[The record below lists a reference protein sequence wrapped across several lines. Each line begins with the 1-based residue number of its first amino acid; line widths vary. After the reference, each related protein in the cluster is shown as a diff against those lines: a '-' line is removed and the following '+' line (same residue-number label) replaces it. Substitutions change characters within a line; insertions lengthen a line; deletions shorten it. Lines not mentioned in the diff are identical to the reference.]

1 MAGGEE
7 SPPIFPCW
15 SHYHQIHYQREYRD
29 LLTKGK
35 NNRRWNN
42 GLQNGKW
49 ERRVANN
56 TEILLNPSK
65 IIPEIMKHAP
75 GVLWAKEKKGI
86 ETKLG
91 GVTVSSQKGEGKGG
105 KSLLV
110 ALSRPSS
117 QLVRQTPNSL
127 LQQLLEIT
135 SRSHRSQSR
144 SKSTQRH
151 HK

>member
-1 MAGGEE
+1 MSNGRRRGEPTDLPMLVTL
-7 SPPIFPCW
+7 SLDPLQKRIQRPP
-15 SHYHQIHYQREYRD
+15 Y
-29 LLTKGK
+29 KGK

-75 GVLWAKEKKGI
+75 GALWAKEKKGI

-91 GVTVSSQKGEGKGG
+91 GVTVGSQEGEGKGG

-117 QLVRQTPNSL
+117 QLVR
-127 LQQLLEIT
+127 
-135 SRSHRSQSR
+135 
-144 SKSTQRH
+144 
-151 HK
+151 